1 MGNEYDIE
9 KWKANSRK
17 DIFLW
22 QYYMSGYELP
32 GWRLKETRPWENIPN
47 ETVVQYYWESNSNK
61 DELLKID
68 IIECRSWIQALDKLL
83 ELLRQHMHIRL
94 PEAREKIIPVG
105 DAAYTGD
112 GAEPQHLLFARAN
125 VVAII
130 NSIGKKVVPVA
141 KAALQLDSILYEIP
155 RLSESGVLPG
165 IESFDAGYTEKK
177 EENLV
182 QLRVKATDP
191 LRRRL
196 WYKFISNGR
205 EIIKADDD
213 NIYVLSSP
221 GETNQVSVYVF
232 NENGNTVGKTIDL

>member
-1 MGNEYDIE
+1 MSNGYDIE

-32 GWRLKETRPWENIPN
+32 GWQLKEIRPWENMPG
-47 ETVVQYYWESNSNK
+47 ETVTQYYWQSNSNK
-61 DELLKID
+61 EELIKID

-83 ELLRQHMHIRL
+83 ERLRQHMHIRL

-105 DAAYTGD
+105 DAAYAGD
-112 GAEPQHLLFARAN
+112 GAEPQHILFARAN
-125 VVAII
+125 VVAVI
-130 NSIGKKVVPVA
+130 NSIGRKVVPVA
-141 KAALQLDSILYEIP
+141 KMALQLDSIFFETP
-155 RLSESGVLPG
+155 RLTESGVLPV
-165 IESFDAGYTEKK
+165 IESFDASYNERK

-191 LRRRL
+191 LRRPL

-213 NIYVLSSP
+213 NVYVLSSP
-221 GETNQVSVYVF
+221 GLLNQVSVYVI
-232 NENGNTVGKTIDL
+232 NENGNTVGRTIDL